1 MLDAAKYVNLCNDD
15 TVTFS
20 TTYTD
25 MKQNATYWLS
35 HLPPFNQNT
44 FAIVQGTNEQRIP
57 HICVFVL
64 HNDRIVIIPIVLNVL
79 FVLYKAYPNNT
90 PIYLLYTN
98 TLDKA
103 RDQLRSILSVTDV
116 NCKQQ
121 NRYPNFEP
129 FVDYF
134 IKDSEAG
141 VRLSPT
147 KKKLKPSTINSFK
160 TTRKKMSAF
169 FNSKGW
175 DLKIWEV
182 TQEHIDMLS
191 DHLILDLEW
200 SMNTHAKFMMDLLQ
214 VFKYA
219 VKLKKLPPS
228 ILTELKFDY

>member
-1 MLDAAKYVNLCNDD
+1 VPPVQNYPRYKYVEANMERIHKTIQFEKSFICAESVTITYPYSIDYDKWSVMLDAAKYVNLCNDD

-20 TTYTD
+20 TTYTE

-44 FAIVQGTNEQRIP
+44 FAIVQGTNAQRIP

-64 HNDRIVIIPIVLNVL
+64 HNDRIVVIPIVLNVL

-90 PIYLLYTN
+90 PIHLLYTN

-103 RDQLRSILSVTDV
+103 RDQLRSILSVTDA

-134 IKDSEAG
+134 IK
-141 VRLSPT
+141 T
-147 KKKLKPSTINSFK
+147 
-160 TTRKKMSAF
+160 
-169 FNSKGW
+169 
-175 DLKIWEV
+175 
-182 TQEHIDMLS
+182 
-191 DHLILDLEW
+191 
-200 SMNTHAKFMMDLLQ
+200 
-214 VFKYA
+214 
-219 VKLKKLPPS
+219 
-228 ILTELKFDY
+228 